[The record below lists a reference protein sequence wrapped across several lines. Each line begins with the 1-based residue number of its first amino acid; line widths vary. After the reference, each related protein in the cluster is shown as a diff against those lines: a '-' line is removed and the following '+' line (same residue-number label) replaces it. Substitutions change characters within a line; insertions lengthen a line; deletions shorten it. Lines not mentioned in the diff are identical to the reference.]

1 MATDLGSCHEPRSVP
16 SLCSGFGW
24 LTGRQVEVERE
35 QLGEGTLGT
44 PRRVFRTRILS
55 KLSPLCDL
63 CSSSTVAGSAAAGC
77 VGRRTWHRLFRNC
90 ALMLHTRYGKCQVE
104 LICYGIGIPPDPADH

>member
-1 MATDLGSCHEPRSVP
+1 MATDLGLCPEPRSVP
-16 SLCSGFGW
+16 SLGSGFGW

-55 KLSPLCDL
+55 LSLSPSLPL
-63 CSSSTVAGSAAAGC
+63 IYVFAILSQFLRQL
-77 VGRRTWHRLFRNC
+77 RRQT
-90 ALMLHTRYGKCQVE
+90 KIVE
-104 LICYGIGIPPDPADH
+104 K